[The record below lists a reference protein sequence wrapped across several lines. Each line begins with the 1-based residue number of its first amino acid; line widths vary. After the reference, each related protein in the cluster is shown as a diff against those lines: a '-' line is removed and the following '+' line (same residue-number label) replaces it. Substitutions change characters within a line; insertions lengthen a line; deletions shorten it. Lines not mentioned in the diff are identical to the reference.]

1 MKINWKNYSVARR
14 AANLGCTAKT
24 ATGVARW
31 VRKHGSKLPSLL
43 AYGLFAMEEGLRRPY
58 ARGARLVSNND
69 LTEHRWTE
77 AALPD
82 MGLWG
87 KATDA
92 ARKEHP
98 SRRNWRSALPAKAQ
112 PKLAPFGVICHNM
125 GRYSSGCRY
134 TKYEYTPTYQ
144 SSVRVWRSG
153 QTAEVW
159 QMNKMAR
166 RILAPAGLRFA
177 IDNLGAHVVAADGT
191 DYHPTT
197 GEWMSP
203 RFAAVV
209 RAALTAKRK
218 AARVAAIA
226 ARESARESARVA
238 KIRDRQMA
246 SCRVTL
252 ADSRSAG
259 NCVEG
264 SLAFAERRLGMPRA
278 EIVAGGHL
286 VHVSGAALLA
296 TGDARARRAVE
307 VAWQRETMVAI

>member
-1 MKINWKNYSVARR
+1 MKIDWQNYSIARR

-31 VRKHGSKLPSLL
+31 VRKHGGKLPSPME
-43 AYGLFAMEEGLRRPY
+43 YGWSAMEEGRRQFY

-77 AALPD
+77 AVLPD
-82 MGLWG
+82 IGLWG

-92 ARKEHP
+92 ARKAHP

-112 PKLAPFGVICHNM
+112 PKLAPFGVITHNM

-159 QMNKMAR
+159 QMNKMALSR

-177 IDNLGAHVVAADGT
+177 IDDLGAHVVAADGT
-191 DYHPTT
+191 DYHPTAD
-197 GEWMSP
+197 EWMSP
-203 RFAAVV
+203 RFASVV
-209 RAALTAKRK
+209 RAAVKAKRK
-218 AARVAAIA
+218 AARVAAVA
-226 ARESARESARVA
+226 ARDSARVA

-307 VAWQRETMVAI
+307 AAWQRETMVAI